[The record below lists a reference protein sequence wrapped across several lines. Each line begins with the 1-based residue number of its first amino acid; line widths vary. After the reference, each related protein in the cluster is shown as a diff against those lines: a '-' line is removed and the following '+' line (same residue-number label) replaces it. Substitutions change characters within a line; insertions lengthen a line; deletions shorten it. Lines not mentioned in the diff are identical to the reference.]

1 MGFFN
6 NSLWCLN
13 NFIFHPNIIFH
24 TIMCCVEIDKKKAK
38 YNCCLHM
45 RRICV
50 KKNIFKINR
59 LLVK

>member
-1 MGFFN
+1 
-6 NSLWCLN
+6 
-13 NFIFHPNIIFH
+13 
-24 TIMCCVEIDKKKAK
+24 MCCVEIDKKKAK
-38 YNCCLHM
+38 YNCCLYM